1 METIKF
7 SLVPLR
13 QASLCLD
20 CDMISAAHTHC
31 AACGSVA
38 LLNLARTLDG
48 KGFGDVTPRP
58 MVVAHIS
65 ARSAYKPVSVSSVR
79 PRQHRPAVGEC
90 LPFPKADN
98 RHPTEAGNA
107 HRWYSLRDVAAI
119 VHRAMTMVLF
129 AVLVRGSALTTP
141 ADRESRERST
151 ASEQGQTFNM
161 QKESCRM

>member
-31 AACGSVA
+31 AACGSAA

-48 KGFGDVTPRP
+48 KGYGDFMPKP
-58 MVVAHIS
+58 MTVAHIS
-65 ARSAYKPVSVSSVR
+65 ARSAFKTASVPGVR
-79 PRQHRPAVGEC
+79 PRQHRPLVREC
-90 LPFPKADN
+90 LPFPKVGKQ
-98 RHPTEAGNA
+98 RPTESANA

-119 VHRAMTMVLF
+119 VHRAMTMALL
-129 AVLVRGSALTTP
+129 AVLVRESASMAKPLASDALAGSKPSQA
-141 ADRESRERST
+141 
-151 ASEQGQTFNM
+151 FNM
-161 QKESCRM
+161 QTESDRL

>member
-31 AACGSVA
+31 AACGSAA

-48 KGFGDVTPRP
+48 KGYGDLMPRP
-58 MVVAHIS
+58 LVVAHIS
-65 ARSAYKPVSVSSVR
+65 ARSAYKPVSVSNIR
-79 PRQHRPAVGEC
+79 PRQHVAEC
-90 LPFPKADN
+90 LPFPKADT
-98 RHPTEAGNA
+98 RRPTEPGSA

-129 AVLVRGSALTTP
+129 AVLVRESAIAP
-141 ADRESRERST
+141 ADRESRGGSPGSERS
-151 ASEQGQTFNM
+151 QTFNM
-161 QKESCRM
+161 QKESRRV